1 MSALYSHTT
10 RATGTILT
18 AAIYNADHENHITYG
33 DAQYLGGWSA
43 DATQMRTVS
52 DPGESGTESLS
63 TSISD
68 ELERLRFAILE
79 IKQDLDSSLTYWYQ
93 TPNPNDISARPP
105 FPQDYITGFPITIA
119 VSSRGYVEIG
129 PGACRSFDN
138 AMNLVVSS
146 TLHRTATAQWVTA
159 ATGGGRALAAT
170 LGNKQTYHFFVF
182 KTAAS
187 TIDIGFD
194 TVLTASNL
202 MARASATHYRRVGS
216 FQTGTGGSFG
226 SHSQLHGYV
235 RFHDGAVDANATF
248 TATVGNATTP
258 FHSRILRIPTGLKLR
273 AKVAIGG
280 LGGLATG
287 IFLRMADGEAT
298 GPNPA
303 IGAGYGPLAYAAVSG
318 QVPAHHFGDYWTNP
332 SGDLSFCVN
341 SATAN
346 CKTQV
351 RTIGWWD
358 PRTA

>member
-43 DATQMRTVS
+43 NATQMQTVS

-79 IKQDLDSSLTYWYQ
+79 IKQDLDSSLSYWYQ

-105 FPQDYITGFPITIA
+105 FPQDYITGLPITVA
-119 VSSRGYVEIG
+119 VTSRGTVEIG
-129 PGACRSFDN
+129 AGACRSYDN
-138 AMNLVVSS
+138 VMNLVVSS
-146 TLHRTATAQWVTA
+146 VLTRTATAQWVTA
-159 ATGGGRALAAT
+159 AGGGGRALAAT

-216 FQTGTGGSFG
+216 FHTGTGGAFG

-235 RFHDGAVDANATF
+235 RFHDSAADANATF

-258 FHSRILRIPTGLKLR
+258 FHSKLTRVPTGLNLR

-280 LGGLATG
+280 LVGPATA
-287 IFLRMADGEAT
+287 IFLRIADGEAT
-298 GPNPA
+298 GPNLA
-303 IGAGYGPLAYAAVSG
+303 IGPGYGPLAYKAVSG
-318 QVPAHHFGDYWTNP
+318 ELPAHYIGEYWTNV
-332 SGDLSFCVN
+332 SGELSFCVN

-346 CKTQV
+346 CKTQM
-351 RTIGWWD
+351 RTLGWWD